1 MIKEQKQMDVRK
13 KYNVPTPSWS
23 TRLRIADDFKRTT
36 GKSIS
41 FMYGEMTVLTFWRQ
55 NKERYAWL
63 EEEAVREKVY
73 FERRRAEQAAR
84 ASRLG
89 SLKRR
94 LCESFILECF
104 HIFVLLTNVGNK
116 TLFTLCS

>member
-1 MIKEQKQMDVRK
+1 MIKEEKQKEVRK
-13 KYNVPTPSWS
+13 KYNVPTPSSS
-23 TRLRIADDFKRTT
+23 TRLRIADDYKRTT

-41 FMYGEMTVLTFWRQ
+41 FMHGEMTVLNFWRQ

-63 EEEAVREKVY
+63 EKEAAREKAY
-73 FERRRAEQAAR
+73 FESRRAEQAAR

-94 LCESFILECF
+94 LCESFILECL
-104 HIFVLLTNVGNK
+104 HLLGLLTNVGNK
-116 TLFTLCS
+116 TLLTLCS